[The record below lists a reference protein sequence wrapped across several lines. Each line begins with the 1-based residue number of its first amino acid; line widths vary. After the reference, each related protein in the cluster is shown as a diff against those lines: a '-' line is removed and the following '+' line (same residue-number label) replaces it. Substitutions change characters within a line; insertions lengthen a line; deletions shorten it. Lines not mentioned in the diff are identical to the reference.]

1 MKVKKLIYVRD
12 NMARN
17 LVSDK
22 HALSAI
28 VITVIL
34 IALSMAAVIVVWVFV
49 NNMIKKQISS
59 SESCFGNFD
68 KVKLNQQYT
77 CYDSTNNILR
87 FSLNIGNIEV
97 DKVVVSVSSA
107 SAVKSYEIINGTE
120 ISGLVMYSGTN
131 PSTILLPGKNSGLTY
146 NATGFSSSIDLVQIS
161 PVIGG
166 TQCEVSDSIS
176 EVETCQI

>member
-1 MKVKKLIYVRD
+1 
-12 NMARN
+12 MARN
-17 LVSDK
+17 LISDK

-34 IALSMAAVIVVWVFV
+34 IALSMAAIIVVWVFV

-77 CYDSTNNILR
+77 CYDSVNSILR

-97 DKVVVSVSSA
+97 DKVIVSVSSA
-107 SAVKSYEIINGTE
+107 SAVKSYEITSTNQTFDD
-120 ISGLVMYSGTN
+120 LVMYSRTN
-131 PSTILLPGKNSGLTY
+131 PTQVSLPGENSGLTY

-161 PVIGG
+161 PVINKLRVKKHPSFFVVL
-166 TQCEVSDSIS
+166 T
-176 EVETCQI
+176 